1 MTSKNFKTIMG
12 AILAL
17 AVIALGLAQSGCG
30 IYRFKD
36 VSIPDS
42 IRTVRVLYIENKAT
56 YVNPQ
61 LAPKLTD
68 KLRQKIVGQTRLKQT
83 NNDDA
88 DWDIIATIKTY
99 SFSTA
104 GISNQQVS
112 MNKLNV
118 NIEVVVDDKRA
129 GKRRPPQAVSR
140 SFDYPGSMALQQAEK
155 NLESDMLRDLSDD
168 IFNRIFSNW

>member
-1 MTSKNFKTIMG
+1 MILKKYKNRLG
-12 AILAL
+12 GVLVLAL
-17 AVIALGLAQSGCG
+17 FAWGISQTGCG

-42 IRTVRVLYIENKAT
+42 IRTVRVMYIENKAS

-68 KLRQKIVGQTRLKQT
+68 KLRQKIVGQTRLRQT

-118 NIEVVVDDKRA
+118 NIDVVVDDKRA

-140 SFDYPGSMALQQAEK
+140 SFDYPGTMSLQQAEQ